1 VTVVATGLGAM
12 ARVQRKPEMSVVQGL
27 RTGTDNASL
36 AADIG
41 AAFDLPSVVHGRGAR
56 NAAADA
62 MAASG
67 VDKYDIPA
75 FLRKQAD

>member
-1 VTVVATGLGAM
+1 
-12 ARVQRKPEMSVVQGL
+12 
-27 RTGTDNASL
+27 
-36 AADIG
+36 
-41 AAFDLPSVVHGRGAR
+41 VHGRGAR
-56 NAAADA
+56 NAVAEA